1 MNWTI
6 PGTVL
11 IGPRDDVDSSIRQI
25 EGMFLA
31 GGIVRS
37 QVASVTGLEAHAV
50 QNWVKRGF
58 LSNPVGKRYSLR
70 QFCRIAIINMLKS
83 AMSMEKICGL
93 LQYVNGELD
102 DESDD
107 LIDDAVLYFMFLRL
121 VSQARHIGGS
131 RSWDEVI
138 GEILAA
144 YDEPVPGAKERID
157 KVLRIMLTAWI
168 GVCTIARAERML
180 SELDP
185 EQKLVNSNS
194 KGE

>member
-11 IGPRDDVDSSIRQI
+11 IGPRDDVESSIRHI

-37 QVASVTGLEAHAV
+37 QVSAVTGLESHAV

-58 LSNPVGKRYSLR
+58 LPNPVNKRYSLS
-70 QFCRIAIINMLKS
+70 QFCRIATINMLKG
-83 AMSMEKICGL
+83 ALPLERITGL
-93 LQYVNGELD
+93 LTYVNGDLA

-107 LIDDAVLYFMFLRL
+107 LIDDSVLYFMFLRL
-121 VSQARHIGGS
+121 ASQARHIGGT

-138 GEILAA
+138 PEILTD
-144 YDEPVPGAKERID
+144 YQEPVPGAKERID
-157 KVLRIMLTAWI
+157 KALRVMLTAWI
-168 GVCTIARAERML
+168 AVRTLNEAEKML
-180 SELDP
+180 ENL
-185 EQKLVNSNS
+185 K
-194 KGE
+194 